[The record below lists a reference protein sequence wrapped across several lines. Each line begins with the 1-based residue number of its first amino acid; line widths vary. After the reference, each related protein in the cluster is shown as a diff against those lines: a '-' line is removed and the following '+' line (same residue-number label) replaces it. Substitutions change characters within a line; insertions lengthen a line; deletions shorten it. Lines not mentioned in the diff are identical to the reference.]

1 VDTVYHTNGDL
12 SRERWDFFKFG
23 FIGQGREGHAGGK
36 LLERSFPPDPLSR
49 TFKTYNCYLT
59 MVFKSFEDS

>member
-1 VDTVYHTNGDL
+1 MQNSKCKMQNGISNLGL
-12 SRERWDFFKFG
+12 SNGGTRG
-23 FIGQGREGHAGGK
+23 TPGGK

-49 TFKTYNCYLT
+49 TFKKYNCYLT